1 MPTIFGNKTYFNL
14 EESYKNVAI
23 QIILKIYIDK
33 LKFENSKLRQ
43 INLQLLW
50 NCFKSAQN
58 LKQTTN
64 SHIIILSVSAFQ

>member
-23 QIILKIYIDK
+23 QIILKIYLDK
-33 LKFENSKLRQ
+33 FKFENSKLRQ

-50 NCFKSAQN
+50 DSFKSAQN